1 MNCASIPRE
10 LFESEFFGHVKGAF
24 TGALRDRVGR
34 FQLADGGSLFL
45 DEVAEIPVELQCKL
59 LRVLQEGEF
68 ELVGEDRARRVNV
81 RVIAATNRDLEKEV
95 AASRFRQG
103 SLFSVALEKNN
114 GKIYGS
120 DGAAELLGMRP
131 TTLSSKIA
139 TLKIKRS
146 KRRS

>member
-1 MNCASIPRE
+1 
-10 LFESEFFGHVKGAF
+10 
-24 TGALRDRVGR
+24 
-34 FQLADGGSLFL
+34 
-45 DEVAEIPVELQCKL
+45 VELQCKP
-59 LRVLQEGEF
+59 LRVLQAGEF
-68 ELVGEDRARRVNV
+68 ERVGEDRARRVNV
-81 RVIAATNRDLEKEV
+81 RVIASTNQDLEKEV

-103 SLFSVALEKNN
+103 SLFSVALEKSN